1 MEIEWIPLDWVKD
14 EDGWADTH
22 DGGHNESIAEAA
34 WKPGNLIRL
43 EDGKVH
49 LVGTVNEYTGTCAC
63 CGINR
68 HDVVAYA
75 TPYPELL
82 ILLAR

>member
-1 MEIEWIPLDWVKD
+1 MEFEWITLDWAKD
-14 EDGWADTH
+14 PDGWVDTF
-22 DGGHNESIAEAA
+22 DDEHNQALSEAA

-49 LVGTVNEYTGTCAC
+49 LIGTVNKNTGTCGC
-63 CGINR
+63 CNINR
-68 HDVVAYA
+68 YDAVAYA

-82 ILLAR
+82 ALLAR